1 MPVNRSGA
9 SSVFAW
15 LCPIV
20 LVIALAATGVMLVLY
35 GTTAPYAA
43 YISMAGMAVA
53 LVLGGLY
60 QASNVQV
67 SRSLLTQ
74 LAKLSSL
81 QNEYIEPEQFEQQLH
96 QSKLPPQ
103 ARRMILEIYQTLE
116 SDQDSIGALQQKSA
130 RSEVRAHL
138 AESRVSEIN
147 CVIEGL
153 TEPVIM
159 VDQYGELALI
169 NPAAVTLMGMQDVAV
184 GTRIDDALPCD
195 SIVQLLNETRRRKL
209 KSSRVAE
216 IELAD
221 PAGEKHWYRITV
233 NTVADDDN
241 ESGGES
247 NFGAVAVMRD
257 ISGYKAIQ
265 RRNAEFV
272 SAVSHEMKTPL
283 AGIKA
288 YTELLADGEA
298 EDEETRDEFLGVI
311 SGQADRLQRLIDN
324 LLNLAR
330 IEAGVVSVSK
340 KPRSLNDL
348 LDEAAAIVQP
358 TAEQKNITLNVEL
371 SPMYL
376 GVLADRDMILQA
388 AINLLSN
395 AIKYTPDGG
404 KVTLRSRLSDREVH
418 FEVEDTGVG
427 LSPEDCEM
435 VFEKF
440 YRVKKDQKMAS
451 GTGLGLPLAK
461 HIVEDVHGGTLTVK
475 SELNHGS
482 TFMIALP
489 TVQVIEHA
497 S

>member
-1 MPVNRSGA
+1 MKPAGIHLPV
-9 SSVFAW
+9 
-15 LCPIV
+15 IV
-20 LVIALAATGVMLVLY
+20 AFCGCAIALVVCVIQNA
-35 GTTAPYAA
+35 
-43 YISMAGMAVA
+43 SQMAGSSI
-53 LVLGGLY
+53 LVSQLKNL
-60 QASNVQV
+60 AAISNEDLDADRFQQQLSTSKLSIQ
-67 SRSLLTQ
+67 SRSVLNEIFESIERDRD
-74 LAKLSSL
+74 KL
-81 QNEYIEPEQFEQQLH
+81 
-96 QSKLPPQ
+96 
-103 ARRMILEIYQTLE
+103 
-116 SDQDSIGALQQKSA
+116 DDLQQKSA
-130 RSEVRAHL
+130 RSDVRAHL
-138 AESRVSEIN
+138 AETRATQTLRI
-147 CVIEGL
+147 IEGL
-153 TEPVIM
+153 TEPVVMIN
-159 VDQYGELALI
+159 QYGEVGLV
-169 NPAAVTLMGMQDVAV
+169 NPAAVNLLGLTEVPDGKS
-184 GTRIDDALPCD
+184 IEDALACD
-195 SIVQLLNETRRRKL
+195 SLVQLLNETRRRKL
-209 KSSRVAE
+209 KSTRLAE

-221 PAGEKHWYRITV
+221 PDGEKHWYRVTV
-233 NTVADDDN
+233 NTVSDSENDGASDN
-241 ESGGES
+241 G
-247 NFGAVAVMRD
+247 FGAVAVMRD

-348 LDEAAAIVQP
+348 LEEAAAIVQP
-358 TAEQKNITLNVEL
+358 TAEQKNIKLNVEL

-404 KVTLRSRLSDREVH
+404 KVTLRSRMSDREVH

-435 VFEKF
+435 VFQKF

-475 SELNHGS
+475 SQLGKGS
-482 TFMIALP
+482 TFVIALP